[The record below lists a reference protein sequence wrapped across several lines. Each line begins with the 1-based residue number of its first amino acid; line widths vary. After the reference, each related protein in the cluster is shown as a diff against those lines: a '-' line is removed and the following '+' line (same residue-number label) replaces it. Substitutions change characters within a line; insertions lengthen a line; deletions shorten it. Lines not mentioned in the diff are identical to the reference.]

1 MASEAKSLGFG
12 ELEDLD
18 SLNAFL
24 IAMWTVI
31 KEEWAD
37 LFVANSKLLS
47 KVGIAAPIQT
57 PPMRLGVKPTN
68 QPSEWFWVVPV
79 LPARSTL

>member
-1 MASEAKSLGFG
+1 MASEPKSLGFG
-12 ELEDLD
+12 ELKDLD

-37 LFVANSKLLS
+37 LL
-47 KVGIAAPIQT
+47 
-57 PPMRLGVKPTN
+57 
-68 QPSEWFWVVPV
+68 
-79 LPARSTL
+79 